1 MADFVYNTGANDIGM
16 DQIIDVI
23 TDALLKAMLVTSS
36 YVADRDDDVVDA
48 AGANDAIDHELSG
61 TGYTG
66 GFGGSGRKV
75 LASKSL
81 TVDKAN
87 NRVEFDCADI
97 VWTAINAGTPSQ
109 MLIIRELTDDTAT
122 RLVSHHDSG
131 FPVTTNGGDLTVTI
145 DAEGLIQ
152 ERTT

>member
-16 DQIIDVI
+16 DQVIDVL

-36 YVADRDDDVVDA
+36 YVADRDNDFIEEGV
-48 AGANDAIDHELSG
+48 NDANEHELSG

-75 LASKSL
+75 LASKTL

-87 NRVEFDCADI
+87 DRVEFDCADI
-97 VWTAINAGTPSQ
+97 VWTAIDAGTPSQ
-109 MLIIRELTDDTAT
+109 MLIVRELTNDLAS
-122 RLVSHHDSG
+122 RLVAHHDSG

-152 ERTT
+152 ERTV